1 MSDANITFQAAA
13 DGLSATV
20 SMSGNMTIE
29 SITELHRALR
39 EGLDSYQRLTL
50 DVHQLSSIDLPAM
63 QLLCSAC
70 RTAAARQRIMLS
82 GTDLPECMM
91 STGRNLGA
99 SPGLPCN
106 QNSNDPCIWFG
117 GVK

>member
-1 MSDANITFQAAA
+1 MSDAMITLLPAT
-13 DGLSATV
+13 DGSSATV
-20 SMSGNMTIE
+20 RMAGDMTIE
-29 SITELHRALR
+29 SIADLHRVLR
-39 EGLDSYQRLTL
+39 EGFDSYHRITL

-70 RTAAARQRIMLS
+70 RTAAARQCVLLS

-91 STGRNLGA
+91 LTGRNLGA
-99 SPGLPCN
+99 SPGLPCT